1 MHFESADKLSNAE
14 REVFDW
20 LVVGK
25 SNWEIAQILGKSVWT
40 VKNQIKMIYSKLG
53 VNNRASAIH
62 CFFQSATTGTE

>member
-1 MHFESADKLSNAE
+1 MHFESAEKLSNAE

-20 LVVGK
+20 LVAGK

-62 CFFQSATTGTE
+62 WFFQSATTSTE